1 MSKFQ
6 IGITFT
12 VISIINQYCKKV
24 FEFSNCSLLQLIQ
37 IVCQVKI
44 KTLKILIY
52 SLFMFLAVE
61 YPQQVTDDLLPFLRP
76 SSVSSDSVG
85 YLSSFFMSVGAVCG
99 LEFPS

>member
-1 MSKFQ
+1 
-6 IGITFT
+6 
-12 VISIINQYCKKV
+12 
-24 FEFSNCSLLQLIQ
+24 
-37 IVCQVKI
+37 
-44 KTLKILIY
+44 
-52 SLFMFLAVE
+52 MFLAVE